1 MGNKYEMFNVR
12 DSRIYEDKLVLESF
26 SEEILD
32 SIKTEEELSEI
43 INLLFKTEEIS
54 PFGAIMVVNFGQG
67 VTFVIEN
74 NNKRNLISEL
84 LDFGYDDFIL
94 EKLDLRLIKDV
105 Y

>member
-43 INLLFKTEEIS
+43 INLLFKTEETS

-67 VTFVIEN
+67 LTFVIEN